1 MVDPVSWS
9 LPLFIKKGSA
19 TLSELNFL
27 KKMKI
32 DSPLNQ
38 DTNRALA
45 VH

>member
-9 LPLFIKKGSA
+9 LPLFFEKGAA
-19 TLSELNFL
+19 TFSELNFL

-32 DSPLNQ
+32 DSPFNQ

-45 VH
+45 GH